1 MTSTNRRY
9 GTLTAQRRYS
19 ARALQ
24 LDINLLTATFP
35 IAPMPST
42 APSLTPHKSSP
53 YPAQTV
59 HDFRPSW
66 VVEQVISPKPN
77 LPRLTS
83 FSTAG
88 TSPATFSRFTIWLL
102 YVTCGS
108 EDSAIMSGKTL
119 YGATF
124 KDVNFVPLQSA
135 TFCVQCELI
144 SNNSKPYCL
153 ACGSH
158 ALLGLSRMLGG
169 SMRNEQT
176 AHLITDIEL
185 NNLVRDLLRTV
196 PDPDVL
202 AMADHTR
209 MPSLTMRS
217 QLRLANAA
225 HPASGFRAV
234 TLGDDAEI
242 HPAELDLEPA
252 ISAITERAQHLTG
265 ATGAAIALRAGDE
278 IVCRARAGRTA
289 PDLGVRLQT
298 DAGISAE
305 AVRSGEIML
314 CHDAER
320 NPRVDL
326 ASCRRLGVRS
336 ILVSPLRHY
345 RRTLGVFEVL
355 SSSPGAFDD
364 SDVATM
370 QLLSGMMVA
379 AISRISTLHQAQI
392 LPRVG

>member
-1 MTSTNRRY
+1 MFGKTAY
-9 GTLTAQRRYS
+9 GTA
-19 ARALQ
+19 
-24 LDINLLTATFP
+24 
-35 IAPMPST
+35 
-42 APSLTPHKSSP
+42 
-53 YPAQTV
+53 
-59 HDFRPSW
+59 
-66 VVEQVISPKPN
+66 
-77 LPRLTS
+77 
-83 FSTAG
+83 
-88 TSPATFSRFTIWLL
+88 
-102 YVTCGS
+102 
-108 EDSAIMSGKTL
+108 
-119 YGATF
+119 F

-153 ACGSH
+153 ACGSR
-158 ALLGLSRMLGG
+158 ALLGLSRVLGG
-169 SMRNEQT
+169 SMGAQQT
-176 AHLITDIEL
+176 AHLIIDMEL

-196 PDPDVL
+196 PDPENVST
-202 AMADHTR
+202 ADRYHT
-209 MPSLTMRS
+209 PSLAQRS
-217 QLRLANAA
+217 QLRVANAA
-225 HPASGFRAV
+225 HPVSGFRAV
-234 TLGDDAEI
+234 AVGDEAEI
-242 HPAELDLEPA
+242 HTAELDLEPA

-355 SSSPGAFDD
+355 SSSPGAFDER
-364 SDVATM
+364 DVATM
-370 QLLSGMMVA
+370 QLLSTTMVA
-379 AISRISTLHQAQI
+379 AISRISSLHQAQI
-392 LPRVG
+392 ARQAG

>member
-1 MTSTNRRY
+1 M
-9 GTLTAQRRYS
+9 
-19 ARALQ
+19 
-24 LDINLLTATFP
+24 
-35 IAPMPST
+35 
-42 APSLTPHKSSP
+42 
-53 YPAQTV
+53 
-59 HDFRPSW
+59 FR
-66 VVEQVISPKPN
+66 
-77 LPRLTS
+77 
-83 FSTAG
+83 
-88 TSPATFSRFTIWLL
+88 
-102 YVTCGS
+102 
-108 EDSAIMSGKTL
+108 KTL
-119 YGATF
+119 YGSTF
-124 KDVNFVPLQSA
+124 KDVNFVSLQSA
-135 TFCVQCELI
+135 TFCIQCELI
-144 SNNSKPYCL
+144 SNNSRSYCL
-153 ACGSH
+153 ACGSQ
-158 ALLGLSRMLGG
+158 AVIGLSRILGG
-169 SMRNEQT
+169 SLRNQQT
-176 AHLITDIEL
+176 AHLITDTEL
-185 NNLVRDLLRTV
+185 DSLVRDLLRTV
-196 PDPDVL
+196 PDPDTLFVGE
-202 AMADHTR
+202 HSR
-209 MPSLTMRS
+209 MPSLAQRS
-217 QLRLANAA
+217 QLRVSNAA

-234 TLGDDAEI
+234 SVPEEIEI

-298 DAGISAE
+298 ESGISAE

-355 SSSPGAFDD
+355 SSTPGAFDE

-379 AISRISTLHQAQI
+379 AISRISSLHRAEV
-392 LPRVG
+392 LRRAS

>member
-1 MTSTNRRY
+1 
-9 GTLTAQRRYS
+9 
-19 ARALQ
+19 
-24 LDINLLTATFP
+24 
-35 IAPMPST
+35 
-42 APSLTPHKSSP
+42 
-53 YPAQTV
+53 
-59 HDFRPSW
+59 
-66 VVEQVISPKPN
+66 
-77 LPRLTS
+77 
-83 FSTAG
+83 
-88 TSPATFSRFTIWLL
+88 
-102 YVTCGS
+102 
-108 EDSAIMSGKTL
+108 MSGKTL

-124 KDVNFVPLQSA
+124 KDVNFIPLQSA

-185 NNLVRDLLRTV
+185 NNLVRDLLRAV

-209 MPSLTMRS
+209 MPSLAMRS
-217 QLRLANAA
+217 QLRVANAA

-234 TLGDDAEI
+234 TLGEDAEI

-392 LPRVG
+392 LRRVG